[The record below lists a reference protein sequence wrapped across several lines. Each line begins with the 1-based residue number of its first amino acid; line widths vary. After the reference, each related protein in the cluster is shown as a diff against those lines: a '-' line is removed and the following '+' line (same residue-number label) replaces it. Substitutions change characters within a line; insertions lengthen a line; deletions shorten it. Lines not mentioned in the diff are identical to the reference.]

1 MPRKTPKYVQEYH
14 AAGGA
19 KNPNAVE
26 RYLKQQAYYQRR
38 SIKGWQ
44 TRRGKAADTATIQA
58 EYARYEDAN
67 RQTIAAETNF
77 AAERQQFLE
86 LKVSNFYSSYITQ
99 LPPEVRDDLMKY
111 FNTDI
116 ETLSGIISRIEQNI
130 PEIEAAL
137 YRYEIYQGTP
147 QAKEELETCL
157 VKIATILNGGT
168 ISEEENIKLTQLA
181 EQYNDSYLWGV
192 YWKDL

>member
-1 MPRKTPKYVQEYH
+1 MPRKIPKYVQEYH
-14 AAGGA
+14 TAGGA

-26 RYLKQQAYYQRR
+26 RYLKQQAYYQQR

-44 TRRGKAADTATIQA
+44 TRRGKAADAATVKA
-58 EYARYEDAN
+58 EYARYEEAD

-116 ETLSGIISRIEQNI
+116 ETLSEIISRIEQNI